1 VSWPTRPVI
10 HEVNTWPWLHDVGVR
25 AGRTV
30 TLADVPADAWD
41 AVCVPGVDTVWLM
54 GVWDRS
60 PASREIALADPG
72 NVASFE
78 AALPDL
84 DPDADVVGSAYSVRR
99 FVVDERLGGRDGLA
113 AARAELRRR
122 GVRLLLD
129 FVPNHVAPDHPWTE
143 EHPEYFMPGTDGARY
158 AAGRDPYF
166 PPWDDTVQLNA
177 FSMALRSAAIA
188 TVMEIA
194 EQCDGVRCDMAML
207 LLNRVFTQTW
217 GDRAGWPPPTE
228 YWTDVIGAV
237 RAAHPGFVFM
247 AEAYWELEH
256 ELQLL
261 GFDFCYDKRLY
272 DRLESGDARAIGA
285 HLGADLDYQNGL
297 VRFLENHDEP
307 RAAATFEPERERAA
321 AVAIATLPGATLW
334 HEGQF
339 DGRRVRPPVFLTRR
353 PTEAA
358 DPALREFYLQ
368 LVADD
373 VRAGQWERRDAI
385 GWDDNPSAMHLLA
398 WSWTDGQRRAV
409 AVVNW
414 SPAPAQGRVLLPWDD
429 LDGRSLTL
437 TDVLTGTCYD
447 RDGGELQR
455 EGLYV
460 DRPGWGAHV
469 FAVKS

>member
-1 VSWPTRPVI
+1 
-10 HEVNTWPWLHDVGVR
+10 
-25 AGRTV
+25 
-30 TLADVPADAWD
+30 
-41 AVCVPGVDTVWLM
+41 
-54 GVWDRS
+54 
-60 PASREIALADPG
+60 
-72 NVASFE
+72 
-78 AALPDL
+78 
-84 DPDADVVGSAYSVRR
+84 
-99 FVVDERLGGRDGLA
+99 
-113 AARAELRRR
+113 
-122 GVRLLLD
+122 
-129 FVPNHVAPDHPWTE
+129 
-143 EHPEYFMPGTDGARY
+143 
-158 AAGRDPYF
+158 
-166 PPWDDTVQLNA
+166 
-177 FSMALRSAAIA
+177 
-188 TVMEIA
+188 
-194 EQCDGVRCDMAML
+194 
-207 LLNRVFTQTW
+207 
-217 GDRAGWPPPTE
+217 
-228 YWTDVIGAV
+228 
-237 RAAHPGFVFM
+237 
-247 AEAYWELEH
+247 
-256 ELQLL
+256 
-261 GFDFCYDKRLY
+261 
-272 DRLESGDARAIGA
+272 
-285 HLGADLDYQNGL
+285 

-307 RAAATFEPERERAA
+307 RAAATSEPERERAA

-339 DGRRVRPPVFLTRR
+339 DGRRVRPHVFLTRR
-353 PTEAA
+353 PTEEA
-358 DPALREFYLQ
+358 DRALREFYLQ